1 MCHGEFPGFH
11 GTIVCGEDPN
21 RPCWYLPP
29 HALPPHRDRPRWHP
43 PEHARGGL
51 PATGEALQRAAAAGI
66 LLAPATARWYQA
78 AIRPF
83 EALGLRVAAIASAG
97 SDVRGADGTVLAQ
110 DPLPGDFAAFVAGLC
125 DRAGWPATLAVPS
138 KAYRRANEL
147 PSWAANA
154 PEWLR
159 PVTHLRDADLSGL
172 LAVLAEP
179 QPGDPYLHELEA
191 WRGRVSMHSA
201 VAYNGDAMVTL
212 TAPGVDKGSGLLA
225 LCRSLGIDP
234 PTWLPSG
241 TAKSTSP
248 CFPSPAWL
256 SRSNRAR
263 KQPAPLPTASSP
275 RPTTTASPCLSTSC
289 SPAAEPTPSAAP
301 A

>member
-1 MCHGEFPGFH
+1 MPYRLIAIDLDGTLLNTHG
-11 GTIVCGEDPN
+11 VVS
-21 RPCWYLPP
+21 
-29 HALPPHRDRPRWHP
+29 
-43 PEHARGGL
+43 

-191 WRGRVSMHSA
+191 WRGRVSMHRSA
-201 VAYNGDAMVTL
+201 GHSAST
-212 TAPGVDKGSGLLA
+212 
-225 LCRSLGIDP
+225 P